1 MLPVNTSPL
10 LFASGGL
17 TGPAFLAG
25 IVPRPDTVGVNAERL
40 KLPAGDLARA
50 LVGGPAAVATPRAR
64 FIADNPR
71 AVTLCRT
78 LYLCPLMP
86 CHIPGLAALA
96 ARYQRR

>member
-40 KLPAGDLARA
+40 KLPAGDLARV
-50 LVGGPAAVATPRAR
+50 LVSSATAVATPRAR

-71 AVTLCRT
+71 ATLCRT